1 MNATTTDD
9 DEWETADLNVGK
21 MTLVGLPPVYSVVP
35 LQRLSS

>member
-21 MTLVGLPPVYSVVP
+21 ITLVGLIPFFPVTP
-35 LQRLSS
+35 LQRRSS